1 MITIIHSHTRHLP
14 NRDQFITKLMA
25 FDLNGDGKVS
35 KEEFLMCAR
44 LDPTI
49 LLAFGYAGDAG
60 DMGGSTRGADET
72 EGGQK
77 GGADGGGDSGSR
89 RMQQRSGGGDGGGG
103 GSARAIQAMKS
114 AAKREDTRAGS
125 KRGRGCTQQ

>member
-1 MITIIHSHTRHLP
+1 
-14 NRDQFITKLMA
+14 MA

-49 LLAFGYAGDAG
+49 LLAFGYAGDAEG
-60 DMGGSTRGADET
+60 MDGSTRGADET

-77 GGADGGGDSGSR
+77 GSAD
-89 RMQQRSGGGDGGGG
+89 GG
-103 GSARAIQAMKS
+103 GSARAIRAMKS